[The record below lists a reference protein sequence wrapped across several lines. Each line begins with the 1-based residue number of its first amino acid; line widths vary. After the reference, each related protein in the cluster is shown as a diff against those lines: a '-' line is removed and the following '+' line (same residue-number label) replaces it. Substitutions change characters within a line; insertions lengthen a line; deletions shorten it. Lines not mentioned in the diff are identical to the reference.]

1 MFSFMF
7 RFGKILIYPT
17 LVIVDVNLTSFC
29 IFLLFQESTLR
40 AEEEMGRGRTKLR
53 YFMVEST
60 RLLLFYAPGWFLFIL
75 LTRVFFF
82 IFIFLFRQAG
92 RQIQGVIRS
101 AYKIERQ
108 ARGMHTSLLTMTFLK
123 IELA

>member
-7 RFGKILIYPT
+7 CFGKILIYPT

-75 LTRVFFF
+75 LTHVFFF
-82 IFIFLFRQAG
+82 FFLLRQAG

-108 ARGMHTSLLTMTFLK
+108 ARGMHTSFLTMTFLK

>member
-7 RFGKILIYPT
+7 CFGKILIYPT

-75 LTRVFFF
+75 LTHVFFF
-82 IFIFLFRQAG
+82 FFLFRQAG

-108 ARGMHTSLLTMTFLK
+108 ARGMHTSFLTMTFLK

>member
-7 RFGKILIYPT
+7 CFGKILIYPT

-82 IFIFLFRQAG
+82 FLFRQAG

-108 ARGMHTSLLTMTFLK
+108 ARGMHTSFLTMTFLK

>member
-1 MFSFMF
+1 MFC
-7 RFGKILIYPT
+7 FGKILIYPT

-75 LTRVFFF
+75 LTRIFFF
-82 IFIFLFRQAG
+82 FFFSDKQDVRFKVLFVQPTRLKDK
-92 RQIQGVIRS
+92 QGVCIHPS
-101 AYKIERQ
+101 
-108 ARGMHTSLLTMTFLK
+108 
-123 IELA
+123 

>member
-1 MFSFMF
+1 M
-7 RFGKILIYPT
+7 
-17 LVIVDVNLTSFC
+17 
-29 IFLLFQESTLR
+29 R
-40 AEEEMGRGRTKLR
+40 AEEEMRRGRTKLR

-60 RLLLFYAPGWFLFIL
+60 RLLLLYAPGWFLFIL
-75 LTRVFFF
+75 LTRVFF
-82 IFIFLFRQAG
+82 FRQAG

-108 ARGMHTSLLTMTFLK
+108 ARGMHTSFLTMTFLK